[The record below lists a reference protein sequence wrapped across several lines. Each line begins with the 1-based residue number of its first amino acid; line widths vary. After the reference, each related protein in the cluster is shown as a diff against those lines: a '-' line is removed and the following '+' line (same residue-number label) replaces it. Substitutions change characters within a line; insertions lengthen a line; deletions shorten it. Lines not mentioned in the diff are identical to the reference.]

1 MKYLFIS
8 KILWLLGP
16 EYGVRRLGDHA
27 IPHPL
32 SHRVH
37 SIFSAYG
44 SRATDR
50 REQQGYAERQP
61 AEQLH
66 GKFRKLIL
74 L

>member
-1 MKYLFIS
+1 MALS
-8 KILWLLGP
+8 GP
-16 EYGVRRLGDHA
+16 EYGVRGLGHYP

-37 SIFSAYG
+37 SRFSAYG
-44 SRATDR
+44 SRAADR
-50 REQQGYAERQP
+50 REQQCYAERQP

-66 GKFRKLIL
+66 GKFQKLIL